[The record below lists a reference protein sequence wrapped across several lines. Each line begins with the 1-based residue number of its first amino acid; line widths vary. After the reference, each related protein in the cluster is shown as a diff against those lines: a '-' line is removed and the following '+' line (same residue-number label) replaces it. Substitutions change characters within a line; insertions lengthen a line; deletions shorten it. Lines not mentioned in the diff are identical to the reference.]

1 VHTAVLQDK
10 KTPGVVMAKVVPT
23 IRAQL
28 AVVDRDVRCLGGEAT
43 PAADDGSASKK
54 MAAFAALLRQ
64 KGNGRKTKVAS

>member
-1 VHTAVLQDK
+1 
-10 KTPGVVMAKVVPT
+10 MAKVVPT

-28 AVVDRDVRCLGGEAT
+28 AVVDRDCLGGEAT
-43 PAADDGSASKK
+43 SAADDGSASKK